1 MIITDKQWLEAD
13 FAEESKFFEK
23 VTDDMKIIHSSDEK
37 DGFFLNEVSVN
48 GKTYSFADRH
58 VYKNE
63 IEHKR
68 YFRRYAKLALYKA
81 LSDFTG
87 EKPEWGAL
95 TGIRPVK
102 FAYSEGAK
110 WREVMG
116 EEMEVSP
123 EKLDMVGRIIEA
135 QKGIYQ
141 ISDENAD
148 FFVSIPFCPSRCAYC
163 SFVSNEIG
171 KEKHVH
177 EYVSALCDEIEATK
191 PLFPKY
197 RSFYVGG
204 GTPISLPLPELE
216 RVLNAIGSPNV
227 EYTVEAGRPDCITDE
242 VLTLLKEKGVTR
254 ICVNPQTFNDKTLA
268 EIGRKHTAK
277 DIIDKFAL
285 ARKYGFDINMDLIA
299 GLTGETFDDFRYS
312 MDTALELDPDNLT
325 VHTLSLKKGS
335 VLKEK
340 CDRLPAGEIKK
351 MIDYSAYKS
360 INAGFSPYY
369 MYRQKYMAGNLENT
383 GYTKPGKSCVYN
395 IDVME
400 EISSNPACG
409 ANGVSKRLFA
419 AEDRIE
425 RYGAPKDIKIY
436 RKGRQNHCGQAGI
449 LCKITLRTK
458 SKKNMQSHEK
468 RLLFLFIYGN
478 IIIALCA
485 VRRILDAAL
494 RFEA

>member
-135 QKGIYQ
+135 QRGIYR

-171 KEKHVH
+171 K
-177 EYVSALCDEIEATK
+177 
-191 PLFPKY
+191 
-197 RSFYVGG
+197 
-204 GTPISLPLPELE
+204 
-216 RVLNAIGSPNV
+216 
-227 EYTVEAGRPDCITDE
+227 
-242 VLTLLKEKGVTR
+242 
-254 ICVNPQTFNDKTLA
+254 
-268 EIGRKHTAK
+268 
-277 DIIDKFAL
+277 
-285 ARKYGFDINMDLIA
+285 
-299 GLTGETFDDFRYS
+299 
-312 MDTALELDPDNLT
+312 
-325 VHTLSLKKGS
+325 
-335 VLKEK
+335 
-340 CDRLPAGEIKK
+340 
-351 MIDYSAYKS
+351 
-360 INAGFSPYY
+360 
-369 MYRQKYMAGNLENT
+369 
-383 GYTKPGKSCVYN
+383 
-395 IDVME
+395 
-400 EISSNPACG
+400 
-409 ANGVSKRLFA
+409 
-419 AEDRIE
+419 
-425 RYGAPKDIKIY
+425 
-436 RKGRQNHCGQAGI
+436 
-449 LCKITLRTK
+449 
-458 SKKNMQSHEK
+458 
-468 RLLFLFIYGN
+468 
-478 IIIALCA
+478 
-485 VRRILDAAL
+485 
-494 RFEA
+494 